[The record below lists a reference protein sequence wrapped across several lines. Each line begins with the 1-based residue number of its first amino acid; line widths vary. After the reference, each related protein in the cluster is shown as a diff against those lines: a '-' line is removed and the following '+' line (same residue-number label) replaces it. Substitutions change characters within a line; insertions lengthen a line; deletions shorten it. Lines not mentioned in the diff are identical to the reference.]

1 MGSKRS
7 KLVARETRAFYLF
20 LSPWIIGM
28 ILFTGGPLIASLGL
42 SFTSYDIVKPPI
54 FVGFSNYKEIFSD
67 KIFIQSLK
75 VTLKYVLG
83 AVPLNVLGALVL
95 ATFLNQ
101 KVYGLSVW
109 RTIYYLPVVT
119 TGVAVSLL
127 WSWVLNPDF
136 GIVNS
141 ILWKFFGIRGP
152 EWFYSERWAIPSFIL
167 MSVWGVGG
175 PMLIYLG
182 GMQGIPTELY
192 EAAEIDGASWWQSYI
207 HITIP
212 LISPVIFYNTVTT
225 MIGTFQVFIPAFI
238 ITQGGPNYASYFYV
252 LNLYKHAFQYYHM
265 GYASALAWILFLIVL
280 LLTILAF
287 RISNYWIYYEIRR

>member
-1 MGSKRS
+1 MGSKKS

-54 FVGFSNYKEIFSD
+54 FIGFSNYKEIFSD

-75 VTLKYVLG
+75 VTLKYVFG
-83 AVPLNVLGALVL
+83 AVPLSVLGALIL

-101 KVYGLSVW
+101 KVYGLSIW

-127 WSWVLNPDF
+127 WSWVLNPNF

-141 ILWKFFGIRGP
+141 ILWKLFGIRGP

-167 MSVWGVGG
+167 MSLWGIGG

-192 EAAEIDGASWWQSYI
+192 EAAEIDGASWWQSYL

-212 LISPVIFYNTVTT
+212 LISPVIFYNAVTA
-225 MIGTFQVFIPAFI
+225 MIGTFQVFIPAYI

-252 LNLYKHAFQYYHM
+252 LNLYKHAFHYYHM
-265 GYASALAWILFLIVL
+265 GYASALAWILLESPITGYIMKL
-280 LLTILAF
+280 GDDGYGWTK
-287 RISNYWIYYEIRR
+287 RKKK

>member
-1 MGSKRS
+1 MEKKS
-7 KLVARETRAFYLF
+7 KLVRQEIRAFYLF

-28 ILFTGGPLIASLGL
+28 ILFTGGPLIASFSL
-42 SFTSYDIVKPPI
+42 SFTSYDIVKPP
-54 FVGFSNYKEIFSD
+54 VWCGFLNYREILSD

-75 VTLKYVLG
+75 VTLKYVVG
-83 AVPLNVLGALVL
+83 AVPLNVIGALIL
-95 ATFLNQ
+95 ATILNQ
-101 KVYGLSVW
+101 KVYGLSIW

-127 WSWVLNPDF
+127 WSWVLNPEF
-136 GIVNS
+136 GIVNTLLQK
-141 ILWKFFGIRGP
+141 IFGIRGP

-167 MSVWGVGG
+167 MSIWGVGG

-182 GMQGIPTELY
+182 GMQGIPTQLY

-207 HITIP
+207 HITLP
-212 LISPVIFYNTVTT
+212 LITPVIFYNLVTS

-252 LNLYKHAFQYYHM
+252 LNLFKHAFQYYHM
-265 GYASALAWILFLIVL
+265 GYASALAWILFIIVL
-280 LLTILAF
+280 ILTIIAF
-287 RISNYWIYYEIRR
+287 RIANYWVYYEEKR

>member
-83 AVPLNVLGALVL
+83 AVPLNVLGALIL